1 MGGWTAR
8 LVRWLMCGEI
18 GYNEGINRM
27 VFNRLGGVGNM
38 RNGYR
43 LCVLLSV
50 MWLSGCVV
58 NQFKLPK
65 DATDPLE
72 EFTLSGSGEEKILM
86 ISVTGV
92 ISGKEVKEMLS
103 TTPSI
108 VQQVVSRLK
117 KAEKDP
123 RIKMVLFKVDSPGG
137 GVLASDV
144 LYHEIL
150 EFKHRTDIPVGVIM
164 MGLAA
169 SGGYY
174 ISLPS
179 DWIMAHPVTLTG
191 SVGVVFSR
199 PKVKSLMTKV
209 GVDMAIKKSG
219 RNKDMAS
226 PFRSETE
233 EESRLMQQMVDQFA
247 GRFVGLVQKH
257 RQLTPEALKTVKTA
271 RIFHAE
277 EALKLGLI
285 DGIGYLDDAL
295 DKSRETAELSQDVSV
310 IVYRRNQ
317 YAEDNMY
324 NDADTQTK
332 PLLSVGWLSS
342 VLGATSGF
350 YYLWPAILP

>member
-1 MGGWTAR
+1 MKNR
-8 LVRWLMCGEI
+8 F
-18 GYNEGINRM
+18 GIA
-27 VFNRLGGVGNM
+27 
-38 RNGYR
+38 
-43 LCVLLSV
+43 VLLGV
-50 MWLSGCVV
+50 VWLSGCVV

-86 ISVTGV
+86 ISVTGI
-92 ISGKEVKEMLS
+92 ISGKDVKGMLS

-123 RIKMVLFKVDSPGG
+123 KIKLVLFKVDSPGG
-137 GVLASDV
+137 GILASDV

-150 EFKHRTDIPVGVIM
+150 AFKQRTDIPVAVIM

-191 SVGVVFSR
+191 SVGVIFSR
-199 PKVKSLMTKV
+199 PKVQAFMTKV
-209 GVDMAIKKSG
+209 GLAMDVKKSG

-226 PFRSETE
+226 PFRAGTE
-233 EESRLMQQMVDQFA
+233 EEHRLMQDMVDQFA
-247 GRFVGLVQKH
+247 GRFIGLVQKH
-257 RQLTPEALKTVKTA
+257 RQLTPKALETVKTA
-271 RIFHAE
+271 RIFHAD

-285 DGIGYLDDAL
+285 DAIGYIDDAL
-295 DKSRETAELSQDVSV
+295 DKARKTAKLDKTSAV

-317 YAEDNMY
+317 YAEDNLY

-332 PLLSVGWLSS
+332 SWMSGGWLSA
-342 VLGATSGF
+342 VVGTNSGF
-350 YYLWPAILP
+350 YYLWPAVLP